1 MPQDRQ
7 RGPEKPGG
15 CLTGNRFTLAL
26 KSADIV
32 ETMKNIA
39 ILLSAIGIFLLVNG
53 PARAGIVSIPEEKPA
68 ISVEIPDS
76 WKPESTDK
84 GIACESPD
92 QVATIFFEVT
102 SSKELDALIDE
113 NVDWLTKDQGVQ
125 LDKASEQK
133 QEFETS
139 NLKWKRISWSGTS
152 KEWGPAIVGFVF
164 ADAGD
169 GKVLTVT
176 YWVTKKDQE
185 KHIPTI
191 EKIFE
196 SAKRAGG

>member
-1 MPQDRQ
+1 
-7 RGPEKPGG
+7 
-15 CLTGNRFTLAL
+15 
-26 KSADIV
+26 
-32 ETMKNIA
+32 MKKLA
-39 ILLSAIGIFLLVNG
+39 ILLGAIGVFLLING
-53 PARAGIVSIPEEKPA
+53 PARAGTVNIPEEKPA
-68 ISVEIPDS
+68 VSVEIPDS

-92 QVATIFFEVT
+92 KVATIFLEVT
-102 SSKELDALIDE
+102 TSNELDALIDE
-113 NVDWLTKDQGVQ
+113 NIDWLTKDQGVQ
-125 LDKASEQK
+125 LEKASEQK

-139 NLKWKRISWSGTS
+139 NLKWKRISWSGSS
-152 KEWGPAIVGFVF
+152 KEWGPATVGFVF

-169 GKVLTVT
+169 GKTLTVT

-196 SAKRAGG
+196 SAKRTGG